1 MDPQWFPRKKCLS
14 NVASMPLNGNLSRE
28 DLSLERKFSQ
38 RIRFSDLGNFI
49 ERNSKMNMAE
59 ENTAVS
65 ASSVFTSDEANTAE
79 HAFEVDATDEVLSV
93 SSGIQMSTEKRSDT
107 TSLQAFDGSQIKR
120 ADSAGEKEKKTAS
133 QRQLVI
139 TTSTLNQASPDSV
152 LGYEDVEPEILG
164 SSTVSFDYAITVQS
178 EETVLEVQNKQ
189 ALVPLDD
196 HQERLR
202 PAHHDRETQE
212 SFITFEGLSPD
223 VLEKVSAK
231 ENVMLKRNEKGNLEL
246 VCESL
251 AEKESKFEVPPVE
264 VGVFLSG
271 VQTFGHHLKIMIGWN
286 IPRHFLSHSD
296 SKKKNNGHLLETRK
310 FAPPCYLSSNVYI

>member
-1 MDPQWFPRKKCLS
+1 MCGSLLSKFKKRSNKIAPVLSVEYMDPQWFSRKTCLA

-28 DLSLERKFSQ
+28 DLSLDRTFSQ
-38 RIRFSDLGNFI
+38 KIQFSDLGNFT

-59 ENTAVS
+59 GNTVVL

-79 HAFEVDATDEVLSV
+79 PAFEVDASDEVLSV
-93 SSGIQMSTEKRSDT
+93 SSGIQMLTEKRSDT
-107 TSLQAFDGSQIKR
+107 ISLQAFDGSQIKR
-120 ADSAGEKEKKTAS
+120 ADSAGEKEEKTAS
-133 QRQLVI
+133 QPKLLI
-139 TTSTLNQASPDSV
+139 TTSTVNQASRHSV
-152 LGYEDVEPEILG
+152 LGYRDVEPEILG
-164 SSTVSFDYAITVQS
+164 SSTVSFDCAIKVQS

-196 HQERLR
+196 HEERLR
-202 PAHHDRETQE
+202 PAHHDHETQE

-223 VLEKVSAK
+223 VMEKVSAK
-231 ENVMLKRNEKGNLEL
+231 ENMMLNRNEKGNLEL

-271 VQTFGHHLKIMIGWN
+271 VQTFGHHLKIMIG
-286 IPRHFLSHSD
+286 
-296 SKKKNNGHLLETRK
+296 
-310 FAPPCYLSSNVYI
+310 